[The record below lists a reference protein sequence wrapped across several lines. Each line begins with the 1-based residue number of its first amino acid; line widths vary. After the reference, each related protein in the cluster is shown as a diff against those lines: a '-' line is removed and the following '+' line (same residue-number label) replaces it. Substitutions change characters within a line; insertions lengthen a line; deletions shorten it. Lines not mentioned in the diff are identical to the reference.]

1 MITKEQYEQFDSLYK
16 TWFASK
22 GKDAVKKQL
31 LKQMRGV
38 YKTQLFQ
45 KIKDVYK
52 NQ

>member
-22 GKDAVKKQL
+22 GKGAVKKQL
-31 LKQMRGV
+31 LKQMREA
-38 YKTQLFQ
+38 YKLHLFQ
-45 KIKDVYK
+45 KVKDAYK